1 MPGTVTPLRP
11 VYEPRRGH
19 QCVCGAY
26 WSPGFSSD
34 PAWLLTASRE
44 LSFFVGVLSCK
55 CCGRDKLEVL
65 REQAEAQRA
74 AQPPAI
80 VVQREERQ
88 PATVTA
94 LSSRRAGAVTE

>member
-1 MPGTVTPLRP
+1 MSAVVPLVRKAP
-11 VYEPRRGH
+11 EPRRGH

-34 PAWLLTASRE
+34 PAWLRAANRE

-65 REQAEAQRA
+65 REQAEARRA
-74 AQPPAI
+74 AEPPAI
-80 VVQREERQ
+80 VVRREERQ
-88 PATVTA
+88 PATVTMLA
-94 LSSRRAGAVTE
+94 SRRAGAVTE